1 MVDSALKNM
10 TKNSRLKV
18 GTFLVEFNTPGIGQI
33 LKASGCD
40 FVLVDMEHSGF
51 SISDIKQ
58 ILRYMQAADLPVIVR
73 PPSKEYHHAAR
84 VLDIGAGAVMF
95 PMVDSPEE
103 VKRLLDFI
111 KYPPKGGRGVALQ
124 IAHDRYA
131 PGPVMKKLRD
141 ANRNTAFCAL
151 IETLE
156 GVENADAIA
165 AIKDVDLMWIGHF
178 DLSADMG
185 IAGEFDHPKFKAAI
199 RKIVA
204 ACKKHD
210 KSLGRLVPEAKVGGA
225 LFKQGFDF
233 ICHSGDVWMLQAT
246 MQAGSDKLRATCKG
260 GRKRKGR

>member
-1 MVDSALKNM
+1 MVDSTLRNM
-10 TKNSRLKV
+10 TKHSRLKV
-18 GTFLVEFNTPGIGQI
+18 GTFMVEFNTPGIGQI
-33 LKASGCD
+33 LKAAGCEY
-40 FVLVDMEHSGF
+40 VLVDMEHSGF
-51 SISDIKQ
+51 SISDVKQ
-58 ILRYMQAADLPVIVR
+58 ILRYMQAADMPVIVR

-84 VLDIGAGAVMF
+84 VLDMGAGALMF
-95 PMVDSPEE
+95 PMVGSPEE
-103 VKRLLDFI
+103 VKQLLDYM
-111 KYPPKGGRGVALQ
+111 KSPPQGKRGVALQ
-124 IAHDRYA
+124 ITHDRFTG
-131 PGPVMKKLRD
+131 GPVMKKLRD

-165 AIKDVDLMWIGHF
+165 SMKDVDLMWIGHF

-185 IAGEFDHPKFKAAI
+185 IAGQFDHPKFKAAI

-233 ICHSGDVWMLQAT
+233 ICHSSDVWMMQTT
-246 MQAGSDKLRATCKG
+246 MQAGAEKLRATCKG

>member
-1 MVDSALKNM
+1 MVDSTLRNM
-10 TKNSRLKV
+10 TKHSRLKV
-18 GTFLVEFNTPGIGQI
+18 GTFMVEFNTPGIGQI
-33 LKASGCD
+33 LKAAGCEY
-40 FVLVDMEHSGF
+40 VLVDMEHSGF
-51 SISDIKQ
+51 SISDVKQ
-58 ILRYMQAADLPVIVR
+58 ILRYMQAADMPVIVR

-84 VLDIGAGAVMF
+84 VLDMGAGALMF
-95 PMVDSPEE
+95 PMVGSPEE
-103 VKRLLDFI
+103 VKQLLDYM
-111 KYPPKGGRGVALQ
+111 KYPPQGKRGVALQ
-124 IAHDRYA
+124 ITHDRFTG
-131 PGPVMKKLRD
+131 GPVMKKLRD
-141 ANRNTAFCAL
+141 ANRNTALCAL

-165 AIKDVDLMWIGHF
+165 SMKDVDLMWIGHF

-185 IAGEFDHPKFKAAI
+185 IAGQFDHPKFKAAI

-233 ICHSGDVWMLQAT
+233 ICHSSDVWMMQTT
-246 MQAGSDKLRATCKG
+246 MQAGAEKLRATCKG